1 MFAKFRLWIADGL
14 RAVADFIHEE
24 EFDPEEFEAA
34 MNELAEITEALEAE
48 MEEAVYENHAEQS
61 EEKQETSPASDAEK
75 SD

>member
-24 EFDPEEFEAA
+24 EFDFEEFEET
-34 MNELAEITEALEAE
+34 MDELMEITEALEE
-48 MEEAVYENHAEQS
+48 ELEEAVYENHANQS
-61 EEKQETSPASDAEK
+61 EGKQEISRASDAEK